1 MDNQVTVIIKRRVQP
16 SKQAEFESWSR
27 GVIAE
32 AAKFPGHMGATLLSP
47 DVTGSENLLI
57 FRFDT
62 DEHLAAWDKSA
73 VKSQWL
79 EKIKD
84 ITIGEVDTKKITGL
98 EYWFHLP
105 EVPASAMPKRWKM
118 VIVTVIGIY
127 PLSLLVTKL
136 LHKWLIKL
144 SEYPRGLVVS
154 VLLVLLMTYV
164 VMPWLTRLFKKWLF
178 PKI

>member
-1 MDNQVTVIIKRRVQP
+1 
-16 SKQAEFESWSR
+16 
-27 GVIAE
+27 VIAE

-47 DVTGSENLLI
+47 DVTGGENLLI

-62 DEHLAAWDKSA
+62 DEHLAAWDKSEI
-73 VKSQWL
+73 KNQWL
-79 EKIKD
+79 DKIKN

-105 EVPASAMPKRWKM
+105 EVHASAVPDRWKM

-127 PLSLLVTKL
+127 PLSLLVPRVLGKSL
-136 LHKWLIKL
+136 APIPM
-144 SEYPRGLVVS
+144 YPRGLIISFV
-154 VLLVLLMTYV
+154 LVLLMTYL

-178 PKI
+178 PNHKVS